1 MGQQKNLNLAQK
13 SLNEVLKGLGKKKSK
28 EPCPVCENEL
38 YFNDE
43 LSKKCALLDDNNFVV
58 GWICPHCRSE
68 FDNDDNIVEI
78 FTGIEGKGES

>member
-1 MGQQKNLNLAQK
+1 MGQQKSLNLAQK
-13 SLNEVLKGLGKKKSK
+13 SLNEVLKGLGHKNSK

-78 FTGIEGKGES
+78 FAGMQGKGES

>member
-1 MGQQKNLNLAQK
+1 LALAQK

-43 LSKKCALLDDNNFVV
+43 LSNKCALLDNNNFVV

>member
-1 MGQQKNLNLAQK
+1 MGQQKNLNLAPK

-43 LSKKCALLDDNNFVV
+43 LSKKCALLDVNNFIV

-68 FDNDDNIVEI
+68 FDNDDNIIEM
-78 FTGIEGKGES
+78 FTGIQGKGES

>member
-1 MGQQKNLNLAQK
+1 MGQQKSLGLAQK

-43 LSKKCALLDDNNFVV
+43 LSNKCALLDENNFIV

-78 FTGIEGKGES
+78 FTGMEGKGES

>member
-78 FTGIEGKGES
+78 FTGMEGKGES

>member
-1 MGQQKNLNLAQK
+1 MGQQKNLNLAPK

-43 LSKKCALLDDNNFVV
+43 LSKKCALLNENNFVV

-68 FDNDDNIVEI
+68 FNNDDNIIEI
-78 FTGIEGKGES
+78 FTGIQGKGES

>member
-1 MGQQKNLNLAQK
+1 MERRKSLNPVPK

-43 LSKKCALLDDNNFVV
+43 LSNKCALIDENNLVL

-68 FDNDDNIVEI
+68 FDNDNNIVEI

>member
-1 MGQQKNLNLAQK
+1 MGEQRNLKLAQK
-13 SLNEVLKGLGKKKSK
+13 SLSEVLKGLGKKKSK

-43 LSKKCALLDDNNFVV
+43 LSKKCALLDDLNYVV

-68 FDNDDNIVEI
+68 FDNDDNIIEI
-78 FTGIEGKGES
+78 FTGMQGKGES

>member
-1 MGQQKNLNLAQK
+1 MEQRKSLNLAQK

-43 LSKKCALLDDNNFVV
+43 LSKKCALLNENNFVV

-68 FDNDDNIVEI
+68 FDNDDNIIEI
-78 FTGIEGKGES
+78 FTGIQGKGES